1 MCDVDHLVGRLSG
14 LPACW
19 FLQGKITTFPKP
31 LGPAVRKGIASLLGA
46 SAACALL
53 AAGPVVAVEPIT
65 GLHQFSDVRPTDWAY
80 QALSQLVDRYG
91 CVAGFRDGRFLGERA
106 ITRYEAAALLNA
118 CLDEVSLVTDEL
130 QRLIKEFENELAL
143 IRGRVDGLEA
153 DLEELEASQ
162 FSTTTTLRG
171 QAYVVV
177 NANAFKGS
185 AGTLRREA
193 NRILGSTNVLFDLE
207 LDLATSFSGKDLLL
221 TKLRTGSFSANNSLS
236 GVPTNQSA
244 LNIAYSSNDA
254 GTPVLSVD
262 KLFYQF
268 PLGSSLS
275 FTVGPNVAQDDMFGM
290 YPSLYGDDAILNVS
304 ALAGAPLAYNQ
315 NQGAGAG
322 IIWSG
327 EGGFSLTASYVAING
342 NSDNTQQGG
351 IATSSAGGTAT
362 VQAGYQNGP
371 WALAVVYSGL
381 QNGSWLEPYGTPLL
395 NDSLQN
401 NSGFTHAFGLGGSWQ
416 PADSGWIPSISAGWG
431 INSTSYDPGVQRDGL
446 AEISQSWT
454 VALQWDDVF
463 LQGNKAGMAVGQP
476 VFATS
481 LYGDDTPDDGNYVW
495 EWWYQFQVTDS
506 ISITPALFYLSR
518 PLGQETPGGRRFQQ
532 LGGLVMTSFSF

>member
-1 MCDVDHLVGRLSG
+1 MGCPFIDV
-14 LPACW
+14 
-19 FLQGKITTFPKP
+19 LQRKITTFFRHRP
-31 LGPAVRKGIASLLGA
+31 PAVRKGVASLLGLSLA
-46 SAACALL
+46 CSLSAPA
-53 AAGPVVAVEPIT
+53 PVSAVEALKGPD
-65 GLHQFSDVRPTDWAY
+65 QFSDVRPTDWAY
-80 QALSQLVDRYG
+80 EAIDQLVDRYG
-91 CVAGFRDGRFLGERA
+91 CVAGFSDGSLLGERA
-106 ITRYEAAALLNA
+106 ITRFEAAALLNA
-118 CLDEVSLVTDEL
+118 CLEQITVVTDEL
-130 QRLIKEFENELAL
+130 KRLIKEFESELAL
-143 IRGRVDGLEA
+143 IRGRADGLEA
-153 DLEELEASQ
+153 GLAELEATQ

-171 QAYVVV
+171 QVYFVA

-185 AGTLRREA
+185 AGGLRRES
-193 NRILGSTNVLFDLE
+193 NRSLGAANVLFDLE
-207 LDLATSFSGKDLLL
+207 LDLATSFSGKDMLL
-221 TKLRTGSFSANNSLS
+221 TKLRTGSFNADNSLS

-254 GTPVLSVD
+254 GSPVLSVD

-268 PLGSSLS
+268 PLGSNLS

-327 EGGFSLTASYVAING
+327 EVGFSLTASYVAING

-518 PLGQETPGGRRFQQ
+518 PLGQETPGGRQFQQ